1 MKEKKRRFEND
12 VTEYEYLF
20 QEKEVRGKKKSRF
33 LGRVLRKNFWS
44 LFWSSV
50 VYIIKASPV
59 WATPIVTT
67 NIINTLTF
75 YLKGSMEL
83 SDAIRSVVVNAVVL
97 TVLIVQN
104 IPMHMLWA
112 KICSRMFR
120 ENSANTRSAV
130 VKKLQRLSIT
140 YHKEMETGK
149 IQSKFLRDVESM
161 DALISNIQNN
171 LLPSIFGVL
180 ISIGISLYNSRIMTV
195 FFLVVIPVNVALAML
210 FNKKMRKNFRTLRKD
225 SEEVAGKLST
235 IMEMLVVTKAH
246 GLEEKE
252 YNDFQKQIDR
262 LKKSGRSADMTNAY
276 FGSVAWVLSNL
287 LSGVCLAFCAY
298 LAFRGEIDVGDIV
311 LYQSLFSSINNN
323 VLLLINIMPQLVQG
337 VDSVHSISE
346 IMNTNDIEET
356 HIGVN
361 PPEITGRVDFNC
373 VSYRYPDSDQ
383 HVVKNFDLHVAP
395 GECIAVVGS
404 SGSGKS
410 TLMNMIIGFLNPA
423 SGTIAVDGKS
433 LSEVDLSEYRHFISV
448 VPQNSIL
455 FAGTVRENI
464 TYGLDRYT
472 EEDLQ
477 RVVKMANV
485 EEFVKD
491 FPEGLDTQIGEH
503 GGRLSGGQKQRIT
516 IARALIRNPKIL
528 ILDEAT
534 SALDNISEYHVQKA
548 ISSLIKGRTTF
559 IVAHRL
565 STIRDAD
572 RIVVMENG
580 EAVEIGTYEE
590 LMAKKGKFYELK
602 NLNDMSYRE
611 AEAALN
617 A

>member
-1 MKEKKRRFEND
+1 
-12 VTEYEYLF
+12 
-20 QEKEVRGKKKSRF
+20 
-33 LGRVLRKNFWS
+33 
-44 LFWSSV
+44 
-50 VYIIKASPV
+50 
-59 WATPIVTT
+59 
-67 NIINTLTF
+67 
-75 YLKGSMEL
+75 
-83 SDAIRSVVVNAVVL
+83 
-97 TVLIVQN
+97 
-104 IPMHMLWA
+104 
-112 KICSRMFR
+112 
-120 ENSANTRSAV
+120 
-130 VKKLQRLSIT
+130 
-140 YHKEMETGK
+140 
-149 IQSKFLRDVESM
+149 M

-410 TLMNMIIGFLNPA
+410 TLMNMIIGFLKPA

-485 EEFVKD
+485 EESSKI
-491 FPEGLDTQIGEH
+491 FPRDWIRRSANTAAGFRA
-503 GGRLSGGQKQRIT
+503 GRNSASRLRARSSATPRSSFWTRRPARWT
-516 IARALIRNPKIL
+516 IFPNTTCRRRFPR
-528 ILDEAT
+528 
-534 SALDNISEYHVQKA
+534 
-548 ISSLIKGRTTF
+548 SSRGRTTF

>member
-410 TLMNMIIGFLNPA
+410 TLMNMIIGFLKPA

-448 VPQNSIL
+448 VPPCGKTLRTVWTAIPRRTCSASSRWRTWRSSSKIFPRDWIRRSANTAAGFRAGRNSASRLRARSSATPRSSFWTRRPARWTI
-455 FAGTVRENI
+455 FPNTTCRRRFPRSSRGAPRSSWRTGSPPSGTP
-464 TYGLDRYT
+464 TASSSWKT
-472 EEDLQ
+472 
-477 RVVKMANV
+477 
-485 EEFVKD
+485 
-491 FPEGLDTQIGEH
+491 
-503 GGRLSGGQKQRIT
+503 
-516 IARALIRNPKIL
+516 ARRWRSVH
-528 ILDEAT
+528 T
-534 SALDNISEYHVQKA
+534 RS
-548 ISSLIKGRTTF
+548 
-559 IVAHRL
+559 
-565 STIRDAD
+565 
-572 RIVVMENG
+572 
-580 EAVEIGTYEE
+580 
-590 LMAKKGKFYELK
+590 
-602 NLNDMSYRE
+602 
-611 AEAALN
+611 
-617 A
+617 